1 MANRRMFSKD
11 IVRSD
16 AFLSMPL
23 SAQALYFHL
32 GMEADDDGIL
42 SNPLAVK
49 DMIHATNDDL
59 ALLISKKFVIAF
71 EGGFIIIKG
80 WRINNIIRADRKKP
94 TQYPELLNKL
104 SIESNNSYHL
114 LDDKE
119 VVDNQVTTK
128 CQPSDNQ
135 MSAQDRLGK
144 DSIGQFS
151 KGKDNLLKGLEVLKE
166 NIINNC
172 KEENIKIKKDDQPLE
187 TSENELSDKEIQV
200 ALLYK
205 SIVEHKFRL
214 LTPTE
219 QELYDR
225 YLKFEKDKMLDKP
238 F

>member
-16 AFLSMPL
+16 AFLTMPL
-23 SAQALYFHL
+23 SAQALYYHL

-59 ALLISKKFVIAF
+59 SLLISKKFVIAF

-94 TQYPELLNKL
+94 TQYPELLSKL

-114 LDDKE
+114 KDDK
-119 VVDNQVTTK
+119 DIIDIQLTTK

-135 MSAQDRLGK
+135 MSAQVRLGQVSVGK
-144 DSIGQFS
+144 VS
-151 KGKDNLLKGLEVLKE
+151 KGKDNLLQGLEVLKE

-172 KEENIKIKKDDQPLE
+172 KEENIKKDGQSLE

-205 SIVEHKFRL
+205 SIVEHKFRS